1 MKFQKP
7 DALSDQILIQTAD
20 SNAAVRDAAQWEIA
34 KALETPL
41 REGILYGNVLGDI
54 YEVDNWAEGTNVEYP
69 LDLLAPGEE
78 DEFVAYTSPGVGYI
92 AERRVAGDYVTIPTY
107 YINSSVD
114 WELRF
119 ARQANWNIVA
129 RALEV
134 MQAGFVKKINNDG
147 WHTLLSAVVDRNVL
161 VYDADA
167 TAGFFT
173 KRLVSLMKTTMLRN
187 AGGNGTSLKKGR
199 LTDLFV
205 SPEALEDIRNWNIDQ
220 IDEVTRREI
229 YMASDDGER
238 LTRVFGVN
246 LHPMNEL
253 GESQEYQLFF
263 LNQLA
268 GTLQASDVELVIG
281 LDLANRDSFIMPVNA
296 PVEVFNDPAMHR
308 RQEEGYYG
316 WTRAGFACLDGR
328 RVLAG
333 SF

>member
-1 MKFQKP
+1 MSIFNKP
-7 DALSDQILIQTAD
+7 DEAFINLLVQSAKDGPDGKAGAL
-20 SNAAVRDAAQWEIA
+20 IA
-34 KALETPL
+34 KALELPL
-41 REGILYGNVLGDI
+41 RQGVLVGSNVEGIFETFSLAPGAVP
-54 YEVDNWAEGTNVEYP
+54 EYP
-69 LDLLAPGEE
+69 LDIIAPGEE
-78 DEFVAYTSPGVGYI
+78 GDYVAYTIPDEGKI
-92 AERRVAGDYVTIPTY
+92 PERAVQSDYVMLPTY
-107 YINSSVD
+107 RTGNSVD
-114 WELRF
+114 WLLKH
-119 ARQANWNIVA
+119 ARDARYDIVG
-129 RALEV
+129 RAIEG
-134 MQAGFVKKINNDG
+134 MMAGVTQKINNDC
-147 WHTLLSAVVDRNVL
+147 WHLLISAGADRNIL

-205 SPEALEDIRNWNIDQ
+205 SPEALEDIRNWNVDQ